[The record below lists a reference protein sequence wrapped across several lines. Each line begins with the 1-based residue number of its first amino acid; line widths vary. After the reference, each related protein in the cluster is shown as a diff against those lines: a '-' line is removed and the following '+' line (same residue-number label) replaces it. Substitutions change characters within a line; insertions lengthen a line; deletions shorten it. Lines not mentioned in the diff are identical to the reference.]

1 MIRLAAVLMLACSIC
16 ASDQLTDPV
25 ARAKEHAQHVQGKSE
40 AKAYVELVHALV
52 DDAGAKYTAQ
62 QYDDALKDL
71 DEAHDALQHARSS
84 AEQHKHDIKQCDL
97 ILDKV
102 DRRLRDFKRAFA
114 AQDRPKVEKLDNEV
128 ASVREKLLQIL
139 FETR

>member
-1 MIRLAAVLMLACSIC
+1 MSRLVMVLLIACSVG
-16 ASDQLTDPV
+16 AADQLTDPV
-25 ARAKEHAQHVQGKSE
+25 ARAREHAQHVQGKSE

-52 DDAGAKYTAQ
+52 DDAGTKYTAQ
-62 QYDDALKDL
+62 QYDEALKDL
-71 DEAHDALQHARSS
+71 DEAHDALQHASTS

-128 ASVREKLLQIL
+128 ASLREKLLQIL
-139 FETR
+139 FEKR